1 MSHQKKG
8 QKGKRNVEQ
17 ERSFIS
23 TQFNAK
29 CKTKHW
35 KKVSKTFSKG
45 NTVLPK
51 WHISTLELRDSLN
64 AKAKKKEILHAKTT
78 ESKKLFSILEHENAK
93 P

>member
-1 MSHQKKG
+1 MNG
-8 QKGKRNVEQ
+8 PL
-17 ERSFIS
+17 
-23 TQFNAK
+23 T
-29 CKTKHW
+29 
-35 KKVSKTFSKG
+35 
-45 NTVLPK
+45 K

>member
-45 NTVLPK
+45 NKQTNK
-51 WHISTLELRDSLN
+51 NQQSHGENIM
-64 AKAKKKEILHAKTT
+64 TT
-78 ESKKLFSILEHENAK
+78 MH
-93 P
+93 